1 LLIVGLHVSGGFT
14 VVDTGLNV
22 MTDMTVYG
30 NVLLANSPIVFSDR
44 RLKTDIQPLLEPLTK
59 LSQLR
64 GVSYIWNNSID
75 SRFSFISNDDKRHI
89 GMIAQ
94 EVKDIYPELVEE
106 ISENGKIFVTKEDND
121 DVYLGVRYPE
131 MIPILVEAVKEMND
145 KVSQVEDQVKQS
157 HHPKNKISRIVN
169 EVEIDSFNSSMDCQ
183 DLLNLVTELE
193 VRIKTLEQVNSL
205 LKQKLSIYHERDE

>member
-1 LLIVGLHVSGGFT
+1 MIVGLHVSGGFT

-131 MIPILVEAVKEMND
+131 MIPILVEAVKEMNERID
-145 KVSQVEDQVKQS
+145 TLITAIQS
-157 HHPKNKISRIVN
+157 PSIEVFQNSFLDIISFRVNKLMHDCKRL
-169 EVEIDSFNSSMDCQ
+169 EIESN
-183 DLLNLVTELE
+183 NL
-193 VRIKTLEQVNSL
+193 SL
-205 LKQKLSIYHERDE
+205 LIQ